1 MFFPQTSSPVR
12 APFWKKS
19 AHCRFALVGRGPGF
33 CRDKEVLCTDGTR
46 LSSVGFGPTVPWAWR
61 RPRRMHCL
69 LLQVRQKKEC
79 RASFFTLFPD
89 LFRVAGIRGKIL
101 VKGLGLCCNQIP
113 VNLSQS
119 SSSHRTF
126 EPTKDKQVS
135 MEGSTDRH

>member
-101 VKGLGLCCNQIP
+101 VKGLWP
-113 VNLSQS
+113 VLQSNPSQS
-119 SSSHRTF
+119 FTVIFFTPDIRTNQRQAS
-126 EPTKDKQVS
+126 EHGRID
-135 MEGSTDRH
+135 